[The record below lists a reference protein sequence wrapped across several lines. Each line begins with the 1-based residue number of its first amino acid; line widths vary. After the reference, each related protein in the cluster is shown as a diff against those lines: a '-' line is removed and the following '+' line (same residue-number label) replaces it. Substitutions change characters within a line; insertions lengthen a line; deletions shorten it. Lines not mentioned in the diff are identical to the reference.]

1 MALLA
6 FLIQGT
12 NGEWSG
18 VVSANAVAR
27 TEIGQETSWEG
38 IAGESENVGATISH
52 IVEGDVMGLIV

>member
-6 FLIQGT
+6 FPTQGT

-18 VVSANAVAR
+18 IVSVNAVAR
-27 TEIGQETSWEG
+27 TEIGQETAWEG
-38 IAGESENVGATISH
+38 IAGEGENVGGTISH